1 MEVLEMLITVQFEL
15 SMDVADYLKLPCREA
30 F

>member
-15 SMDVADYLKLPCREA
+15 SVDVADYLTLPCRDA